1 MSFCVSPQ
9 QDQKEQSWVWALQHF
24 GKYTVRRYKE
34 RSAGPGGPQAAQWW
48 LVFHMLLQ
56 TIFGTCAIAI
66 PPLLLPSADMVLPH
80 PLSTHAGVAIC
91 IASLILIIWSVSEGF
106 LESNKKS
113 WVPTFACVVF
123 GAFFTDAVFA
133 ALRLEVAQKMRR
145 THDACDGDLLLNRFL
160 YRIVDKDEEQGPAD
174 LWEDGGASTEM
185 VAKGQHVRNPV
196 AEGGG
201 EPTAAAV

>member
-1 MSFCVSPQ
+1 M
-9 QDQKEQSWVWALQHF
+9 
-24 GKYTVRRYKE
+24 
-34 RSAGPGGPQAAQWW
+34 
-48 LVFHMLLQ
+48 
-56 TIFGTCAIAI
+56 
-66 PPLLLPSADMVLPH
+66 
-80 PLSTHAGVAIC
+80 
-91 IASLILIIWSVSEGF
+91 SEGF

-174 LWEDGGASTEM
+174 LWEDGGEGAKGRSASTEM
-185 VAKGQHVRNPV
+185 VANKGQHVRNPV
-196 AEGGG
+196 AEGGA
-201 EPTAAAV
+201 EPMTAV